1 MGKNNYQRKEV
12 RRTEEGFYI
21 CDRCGGYFEE
31 QDMTRGRYG
40 IIGIC
45 KTCTGKAHSEGAKN
59 RKNKQDA
66 MQQELQ
72 ELRIEISELKR
83 QLADKNAD
91 KLAHVTPREMLV
103 RLKQM
108 GYSLDGKLYYV
119 TRKEVDWSKLE

>member
-1 MGKNNYQRKEV
+1 MAKDYQRKEV

-40 IIGIC
+40 IIGMC
-45 KTCTGKAHSEGAKN
+45 KSCTGKAHSEGAKK
-59 RKNKQDA
+59 RKQKQDA
-66 MQQELQ
+66 MVEEIQ
-72 ELRIEISELKR
+72 ELRIEIADLKR

-119 TRKEVDWSKLE
+119 TRKEVDWSKLD

>member
-1 MGKNNYQRKEV
+1 MAKDYQKKEV

-31 QDMTRGRYG
+31 DEMTRGRYG

-59 RKNKQDA
+59 RKKKQEN

-72 ELRIEISELKR
+72 ELRIEIADLKR
-83 QLADKNAD
+83 QLAEKN
-91 KLAHVTPREMLV
+91 KNVLENITPREMLLE
-103 RLKQM
+103 LKRR
-108 GYSLDGKLYYV
+108 GYEGKLEYV
-119 TRKEVDWSKLE
+119 SRKTVDLSKLE

>member
-1 MGKNNYQRKEV
+1 MK
-12 RRTEEGFYI
+12 
-21 CDRCGGYFEE
+21 
-31 QDMTRGRYG
+31 
-40 IIGIC
+40 
-45 KTCTGKAHSEGAKN
+45 
-59 RKNKQDA
+59 
-66 MQQELQ
+66 QELQ
-72 ELRIEISELKR
+72 DLRMEIADLKR

>member
-1 MGKNNYQRKEV
+1 MAKDYQRKEV

-66 MQQELQ
+66 MKQELQ
-72 ELRIEISELKR
+72 DLRIENSELKR
-83 QLADKNAD
+83 EIKEKADNALKHATGRELLLELKN
-91 KLAHVTPREMLV
+91 R
-103 RLKQM
+103 
-108 GYSLDGKLYYV
+108 GYEGQFTVV
-119 TRKEVDWSKLE
+119 TRKTIDLSRLE